1 MNFTVAVVDD
11 DNIILFLHKKI
22 LQKEKLEES
31 PHTFNSAKKALDFFD
46 TLPDDAKPILLFLDI
61 NMPVMNGWDLLE
73 VIHQDGFEKE
83 VHVVMVTSSV
93 DASDKEK
100 AFSYSKVIDFVEK
113 PLDEQV
119 LQRLKL
125 RFLQS

>member
-1 MNFTVAVVDD
+1 MDFTIAVVDD
-11 DNIILFLHKKI
+11 DTIILFLHKKI
-22 LQKEKLEES
+22 IQKEKLEEA

-73 VIHQDGFEKE
+73 VIHQDGFKKE
-83 VHVVMVTSSV
+83 IHVVMVTSSV

-113 PLDEQV
+113 PLDDQV

-125 RFLQS
+125 RLLKS

>member
-1 MNFTVAVVDD
+1 MNLIVAVVDD
-11 DNIILFLHKKI
+11 DSIILFMHKKI
-22 LQKEKLEES
+22 LQKAKFQES

-46 TLPDDAKPILLFLDI
+46 KIDDNAKPILLFLDI

-73 VIHQDGFEKE
+73 VIHQENFEKE

-93 DASDKEK
+93 DVSDKEK

-113 PLDEQV
+113 PLDEDV
-119 LQRLKL
+119 LKGLKL
-125 RFLQS
+125 RFL

>member
-11 DNIILFLHKKI
+11 DNIILFMHKKI
-22 LQKEKLEES
+22 LQKAKFQES
-31 PHTFNSAKKALDFFD
+31 PHIFNSAKKALDFFD
-46 TLPDDAKPILLFLDI
+46 TIHDSAKPILLFLDI
-61 NMPVMNGWDLLE
+61 NMPVMDGWDLLD
-73 VIHQDGFEKE
+73 VIHQENFEKE

-113 PLDEQV
+113 PLDEDV
-119 LQRLKL
+119 LKGLKL
-125 RFLQS
+125 RFLST

>member
-1 MNFTVAVVDD
+1 MNFTVVVVDD

-22 LQKEKLEES
+22 LQKEKFQES
-31 PHTFNSAKKALDFFD
+31 PHVFNSAKKALDFFD
-46 TLPDDAKPILLFLDI
+46 KIPDSAKPILLFLDI
-61 NMPVMNGWDLLE
+61 NMPVMNGWDLLD
-73 VIHQDGFEKE
+73 VIHQENFEKE

-113 PLDEQV
+113 PLDEQA
-119 LQRLKL
+119 LQKLKL
-125 RFLQS
+125 RLLHS

>member
-22 LQKEKLEES
+22 LQKEKFQES
-31 PHTFNSAKKALDFFD
+31 PHVFNSAKKALDFFD
-46 TLPDDAKPILLFLDI
+46 KIPDSAKPILLFLDI
-61 NMPVMNGWDLLE
+61 NMPVMNGWDLLD
-73 VIHQDGFEKE
+73 VIHQENFEKE

-113 PLDEQV
+113 PLDEQA

-125 RFLQS
+125 RLLQS

>member
-1 MNFTVAVVDD
+1 MNFTIAVVDD

-22 LQKEKLEES
+22 LQKEEFQES

-46 TLPDDAKPILLFLDI
+46 KLPDNAKPVLLFLDI

-73 VIHQDGFEKE
+73 VIHQDGFDKE

-113 PLDEQV
+113 PLDEQA

>member
-1 MNFTVAVVDD
+1 
-11 DNIILFLHKKI
+11 
-22 LQKEKLEES
+22 
-31 PHTFNSAKKALDFFD
+31 
-46 TLPDDAKPILLFLDI
+46 
-61 NMPVMNGWDLLE
+61 MPVMNGWDLLD
-73 VIHQDGFEKE
+73 VIHQENFEKE

-113 PLDEQV
+113 PLDEQA

-125 RFLQS
+125 RLLQS

>member
-1 MNFTVAVVDD
+1 MNLTIAVVDD

-22 LQKEKLEES
+22 LQKAKFEAS

-46 TLPDDAKPILLFLDI
+46 KIPDSATPILLFLDI
-61 NMPVMNGWDLLE
+61 NMPIMNGWDLLE
-73 VIHQDGFEKE
+73 VIHQDSFEKE

-113 PLDEQV
+113 PLDEDV
-119 LQRLKL
+119 LKGLKL
-125 RFLQS
+125 RFL

>member
-1 MNFTVAVVDD
+1 MNLIVAVVDD
-11 DNIILFLHKKI
+11 DNVILFLHKKI
-22 LQKEKLEES
+22 LQKAKFDES
-31 PHTFNSAKKALDFFD
+31 LYTFNSAKKALDFFD
-46 TLPDDAKPILLFLDI
+46 KLPDNAEPILLFLDI

-73 VIHQDGFEKE
+73 VIHQVGFEKE

-113 PLDEQV
+113 PLDELA

>member
-1 MNFTVAVVDD
+1 MNFTVVVVDD

-22 LQKEKLEES
+22 LQKEKFQES
-31 PHTFNSAKKALDFFD
+31 PHVFNSAKKALDFFD
-46 TLPDDAKPILLFLDI
+46 KIPDSAKPILLFLDI
-61 NMPVMNGWDLLE
+61 NMPVMNGWDLLD
-73 VIHQDGFEKE
+73 VIHQENFEKE

-113 PLDEQV
+113 PLDEQA

-125 RFLQS
+125 RLLQS

>member
-22 LQKEKLEES
+22 LQKEKFQES

-46 TLPDDAKPILLFLDI
+46 TIHDSAKPILLFLDI

-73 VIHQDGFEKE
+73 VIHQENFEKE

>member
-1 MNFTVAVVDD
+1 MNLIVVVVDD
-11 DNIILFLHKKI
+11 DNVILFLHKKI
-22 LQKEKLEES
+22 LQKAKFDES
-31 PHTFNSAKKALDFFD
+31 LYTFNSAKKALDFFD
-46 TLPDDAKPILLFLDI
+46 KLPDNAEPILLFLDI

-73 VIHQDGFEKE
+73 VIHQVGFEKE

-113 PLDEQV
+113 PLGELA
-119 LQRLKL
+119 LQRIKL
-125 RFLQS
+125 NFLQS